1 MERKPLAVLGIYDSC
16 DAAEPSKEF
25 KLYQITFSASKA
37 ALALAEKA
45 GKAESGAEQENL
57 FLEML
62 QVLFPSFTAE
72 DMGKVSSEELKGF
85 LSVLQTGAKSEL
97 ERVEKN

>member
-25 KLYQITFSASKA
+25 KLYQITFNASKA

-45 GKAESGAEQENL
+45 EKVGQEEQEAL
-57 FLEML
+57 MLEML
-62 QVLFPSFTAE
+62 QVIFPTLTAE
-72 DMGKVSSEELKGF
+72 DMGKVSGAELKAFMDVVRNG
-85 LSVLQTGAKSEL
+85 SNKEL